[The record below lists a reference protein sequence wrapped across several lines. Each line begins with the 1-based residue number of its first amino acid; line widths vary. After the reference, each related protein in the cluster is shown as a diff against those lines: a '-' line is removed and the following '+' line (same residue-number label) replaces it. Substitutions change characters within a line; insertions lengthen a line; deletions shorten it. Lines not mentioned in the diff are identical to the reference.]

1 MSSDV
6 KKVARKAESSTP
18 LRAVARAGYAANGL
32 VHILIGVI
40 TLVLAFGGD
49 GESDQAGALN
59 AIAAAPFGFVL
70 LWVLAIALWALG
82 LWHLFEGVL
91 VSAPASTSSDGTV
104 ETAKRQG
111 SKWGR
116 RISEWGQAVVFV
128 ALGLIAAVVALG
140 ARVDSEQSTE
150 DVSRGVLSIP
160 GGPIVLGLIGL
171 GVGIGGVSFIVM
183 GFLRSFEKKMS
194 IPAGGIGP
202 AVKTLGIV
210 GFIAKGIALVIV
222 GILLLVASVK
232 VDPAAA
238 GGLDGAMTAL
248 LALPYG
254 PWLAGAVGVG
264 LIAYGVFCFFRA
276 RFARL

>member
-1 MSSDV
+1 
-6 KKVARKAESSTP
+6 
-18 LRAVARAGYAANGL
+18 
-32 VHILIGVI
+32 
-40 TLVLAFGGD
+40 
-49 GESDQAGALN
+49 
-59 AIAAAPFGFVL
+59 
-70 LWVLAIALWALG
+70 
-82 LWHLFEGVL
+82 
-91 VSAPASTSSDGTV
+91 
-104 ETAKRQG
+104 
-111 SKWGR
+111 
-116 RISEWGQAVVFV
+116 
-128 ALGLIAAVVALG
+128 
-140 ARVDSEQSTE
+140 
-150 DVSRGVLSIP
+150 
-160 GGPIVLGLIGL
+160 
-171 GVGIGGVSFIVM
+171 
-183 GFLRSFEKKMS
+183 
-194 IPAGGIGP
+194 GGIGP